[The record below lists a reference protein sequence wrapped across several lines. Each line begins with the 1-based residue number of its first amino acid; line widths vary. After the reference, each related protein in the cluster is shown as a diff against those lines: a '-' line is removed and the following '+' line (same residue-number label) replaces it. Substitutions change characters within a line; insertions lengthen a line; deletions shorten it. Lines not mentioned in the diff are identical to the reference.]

1 MVYMLLS
8 VCTRGILPGMKNSNK
23 EGHDEDLSKEGADVL
38 SGDAPVRD
46 EEVSQHNTP
55 AMTLLDTGSG
65 PYCAYPLIKSV
76 PPELEYT
83 CFTAYDK
90 NIYLGTRTGE
100 LLHYFELEP
109 LNYMLISQTTFD
121 PGSNA
126 PIEKIKV
133 LPGIER
139 ALILSENRLKL
150 YLLPEFAPVPNTQPM
165 DGVTDFAV
173 ALTSGTPQRYPI
185 YVSSE
190 DRIYLVQVTTQV
202 MTKAMMLDFQSVKR
216 LFTRGNSLVVATAK
230 EYQLFNLKTSVS
242 TPLFYVNEGD
252 QPVEPIIRPFTET
265 EFLMICSSGQ
275 ADAAMAL
282 IVNESGD
289 LTRGTIAFEKQPHD
303 IQVSFPFIFTNMGNS
318 GIYVYKLEAN
328 SQPSIVQK
336 IKHGSSKL
344 CLEIAPMPYEI
355 VKSDQRELVV
365 EKLRLMPLYAAK
377 PAFRIEHERMFVE
390 RQFKESSNIVLFY
403 SGGVYL
409 LQRKLEFLDLDNYD
423 ENTIGIIERLLE
435 NSKDVTPFDVLQKAY
450 LQTMLLLLRLLHSDI
465 FEHDLATQWCIHLD
479 QVDIRLLLYACGYNI
494 YGDLWIYNGLLKLI
508 SEMRKIKLTHKFTD
522 PNETIRTIYQDLK
535 HNYSSKLRD
544 SENVYLSFD
553 MILLNKALEHEEEI
567 SISDYNFGSL
577 PTIAAK
583 LEEGRDKHW
592 RVLLRIYE
600 KLLDLPKCL
609 ELNKCYRS
617 SHDFSKYLLEHA
629 NELVLDKEYKETG
642 LLADIIMILN
652 APVDEKVQS
661 SIVSNILGLLE
672 LAHIDSKTL
681 ITSVNN
687 SASKV
692 VILEKLGIR
701 DNNEATFLFSFYM
714 EQLEANISVS
724 ELWNDLAILT
734 TKYSQELIY
743 TKPPF
748 SKYLE
753 TKLSSNTKFEEFM
766 RLREKISNLPYDRL
780 LAYQNISK
788 IDIGDVLIL
797 LFFKVEELMQFTTEG
812 KLLEIFKAV
821 NDFMSIE
828 KLVSETTFLQV
839 LQFYMDAMS
848 DKTLLSFFLR
858 RNFHRLT
865 HADIIIQVLSVVPDD
880 CELST
885 LSDKLF
891 SVFRNYY
898 CQKHQQDILKALL
911 KQELSSISTLIKTL
925 DPSTEN

>member
-1 MVYMLLS
+1 MRPS
-8 VCTRGILPGMKNSNK
+8 ICTRVILLGMKNSNEPGHND
-23 EGHDEDLSKEGADVL
+23 EGSKKGADVL
-38 SGDAPVRD
+38 PGDDHVKDQEAP
-46 EEVSQHNTP
+46 QHNNTP
-55 AMTLLDTGSG
+55 AMTLLHTGSG

-76 PPELEYT
+76 PSDLEYT

-126 PIEKIKV
+126 PIEKMKV

-139 ALILSENRLKL
+139 ALILSQNQLKL
-150 YLLPEFAPVPNTQPM
+150 YLLPEFAPVPYTQPM

-173 ALTSGTPQRYPI
+173 ASNLSTPKRYPI
-185 YVSSE
+185 YVSSD
-190 DRIYLVQVTTQV
+190 DRIYLVQVTSQM

-216 LFTRGNSLVVATAK
+216 LFTRGNSLVVATNK
-230 EYQLFNLKTSVS
+230 EYQLFNLKTSVT
-242 TPLFYVNEGD
+242 TPLFYVNESD
-252 QPVEPIIRPFTET
+252 SPVEPIIRPFTNT
-265 EFLMICSSGQ
+265 EFLMSCSSRE

-282 IVNESGD
+282 IVNEKGD
-289 LTRGTIAFEKQPHD
+289 LTRGTIAFERYPHD
-303 IQVSFPFIFTNMGNS
+303 LQVNFPFVFTNMGDR
-318 GIYVYKLEAN
+318 GIYVYKVEAD
-328 SQPSIVQK
+328 SHVPIVQK
-336 IKHGSSKL
+336 IKHGSSELRLDISPK
-344 CLEIAPMPYEI
+344 PYEI
-355 VKSDQRELVV
+355 VKSDQRELVI

-390 RQFKESSNIVLFY
+390 RQFKESSDIVLFY
-403 SGGVYL
+403 SGGLYL
-409 LQRKLEFLDLDNYD
+409 LQEKLEFLDLDNYD
-423 ENTIGIIERLLE
+423 ENTIPIIERLLD
-435 NSKDVTPFDVLQKAY
+435 NTKDATPFDALQRAY
-450 LQTMLLLLRLLHSDI
+450 LQTMLLLLRLLHCDI
-465 FEHDLATQWCIHLD
+465 FEQQMAAQWCDHLD

-522 PNETIRTIYQDLK
+522 CNEIIRTISQDLK
-535 HNYSSKLRD
+535 HKHHSKLND

-553 MILLNKALEHEEEI
+553 MILLNRALENEEEL

-577 PTIAAK
+577 LTIAAK
-583 LEEGRDKHW
+583 LEEDRDKHW
-592 RVLLRIYE
+592 RVLLHIYE
-600 KLLDLPKCL
+600 KLSDLPKRL
-609 ELNKCYRS
+609 ALNKDYRS
-617 SHDFSKYLLEHA
+617 SHEFSKYLLEHA

-652 APVDEKVQS
+652 SPVDGKVQG

-672 LAHIDSKTL
+672 IAHIDSKTL
-681 ITSVNN
+681 ISSVNN

-701 DNNEATFLFSFYM
+701 DNNEANFLFSFYM
-714 EQLEANISVS
+714 EQLEAEISS
-724 ELWNDLAILT
+724 KELWNDLAILT
-734 TKYSQELIY
+734 TTYSQELLY
-743 TKPPF
+743 TKPPL

-766 RLREKISNLPYDRL
+766 GLREKIISLPYDRL
-780 LAYQNISK
+780 LAYQSISK

-797 LFFKVEELMQFTTEG
+797 LFFKFEELIQCTTEG
-812 KLLEIFKAV
+812 KLLEIFTAV

-828 KLVSETTFLQV
+828 KLVSEATFLQV
-839 LQFYMDAMS
+839 LEFYMNVMS
-848 DKTLLSFFLR
+848 DNALLSYFLR

-865 HADIIIQVLSVVPDD
+865 HTDIIIQVLSVVPDD
-880 CELST
+880 CEFTT
-885 LSDKLF
+885 LSDKMI

-911 KQELSSISTLIKTL
+911 KHELNSISTLIKTI
-925 DPSTEN
+925 DPSSDN